1 MFSYSFIRK
10 MLNERLGLQVQDTII
25 EELKAE
31 ITELAHMVRDNFL
44 LAVKAFEEKDTT
56 AAENIIIKDDKV
68 NILTEK
74 ISKHNFSAIALQAPV
89 ATDLRT
95 LGAYLKIV
103 TDLERI
109 GDLAV
114 NIAKAVIRLEKTKQ
128 TLPLFDIIH
137 MSNEVNNMMELVIHS
152 FLSEDISELR
162 SLNERDDII
171 DSLHRQ
177 NVEKIE
183 EALEAQPHNFKEA
196 IQYIKVLHALERI
209 GDHVTNIG
217 EWTVYMKVGNIVEL
231 NH

>member
-1 MFSYSFIRK
+1 
-10 MLNERLGLQVQDTII
+10 MLNERLGSQVQDTII
-25 EELKAE
+25 EELKTE
-31 ITELAHMVRDNFL
+31 ITELVNMVRDNFL
-44 LAVKAFEEKDTT
+44 LATKAFEEKDTT
-56 AAENIIIKDDKV
+56 VAGEIIARDDKV
-68 NILTEK
+68 NMLTEG
-74 ISKHNFSAIALQAPV
+74 ISKRNLSAIALQAPV
-89 ATDLRT
+89 ATDLRM

-114 NIAKAVIRLEKTKQ
+114 SIAKAVIRLEKTKQ
-128 TLPLFDIIH
+128 ALPLFDIIH
-137 MSNEVNNMMELVIHS
+137 MSNEVNKMMNLVIHS

-162 SLNERDDII
+162 SLNEKDDVI

-183 EALEAQPHNFKEA
+183 EALEVQPHNFREA

-209 GDHVTNIG
+209 GDHITNIG